1 MAHDIHAWVFDA
13 YGTLFDVYS
22 IRAECE
28 KLYPGNGDQLSRL
41 WRDKQLE
48 YTWLR
53 SLMGRYLDF
62 EQVTLDA
69 LRAASRAL
77 SLSASQENQQHLME
91 AYLVLQPFPEVKQA
105 LSQLARRKRAILS
118 NGSPHMLNATVEHA
132 GLYDL
137 LDAVISVD
145 SLRIFKPHPS
155 VYALVPLRLGVGKEQ
170 IGFVSSNYWDVCG
183 AAAFGFNAYWINRA
197 NNPPEELGITP
208 VATLSTLND
217 LADVLAD

>member
-1 MAHDIHAWVFDA
+1 
-13 YGTLFDVYS
+13 
-22 IRAECE
+22 
-28 KLYPGNGDQLSRL
+28 
-41 WRDKQLE
+41 KQLE

-53 SLMGRYLDF
+53 SLMDRYQDF

-77 SLSASQENQQHLME
+77 SLSASHDNEKQLME
-91 AYLVLQPFPEVKQA
+91 AYLVLQPFPEVTQA

-118 NGSPHMLNATVEHA
+118 NGSPHMLNAAVEHA
-132 GLYDL
+132 GLQHL

-155 VYALVPLRLGVGKEQ
+155 VYALVPTRLGVDKEQ

-183 AAAFGFNAYWINRA
+183 AAAFGFNAVWINRA
-197 NNPPEELGITP
+197 KNPPEELGIAP

-217 LADVLAD
+217 LANVLED